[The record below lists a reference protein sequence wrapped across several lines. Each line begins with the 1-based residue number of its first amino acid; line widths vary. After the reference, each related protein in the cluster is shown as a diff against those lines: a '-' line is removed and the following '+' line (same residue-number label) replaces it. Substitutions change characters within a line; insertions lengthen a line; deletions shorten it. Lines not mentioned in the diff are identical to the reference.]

1 MNLPQE
7 LLRIF
12 PSLRSE
18 YIQVLVFV
26 VAPMTLF
33 LLVVVA
39 NLFVYKAEKVEGTTV
54 YYKPSLAV
62 RSGWLFGTVAL
73 GAVLILRD
81 YRNPI
86 AFAGG
91 LLMIGEML
99 RGAPGTIRVC
109 PQGIRWFAGWR
120 RRFIRWEDVYSY
132 SPRGAWK
139 ELRLT
144 GVRGERVSIFGTYYE
159 AYPHLRANMEY
170 QLRSVHTAPLNP
182 EPVSLMDK
190 VHKVLLVVGLLMLI
204 VSHRR

>member
-62 RSGWLFGTVAL
+62 RCGWLFGTVAL
-73 GAVLILRD
+73 IAGLMLRD

-86 AFAGG
+86 GLAGG
-91 LLMIGEML
+91 LLMIEEML
-99 RGAPGTIRVC
+99 RGAPGAIRVS

-132 SPRGAWK
+132 NSRGAWK

-144 GVRGERVSIFGTYYE
+144 GVKGERVSIFGTYYR
-159 AYPHLRANMEY
+159 AYSHLRANMES
-170 QLRSVHTAPLNP
+170 QLKSVHKAPLNP
-182 EPVSLMDK
+182 EPVSVIDK
-190 VHKVLLVVGLLMLI
+190 VHKVLLVVGLLMLV
-204 VSHRR
+204 VSHKR